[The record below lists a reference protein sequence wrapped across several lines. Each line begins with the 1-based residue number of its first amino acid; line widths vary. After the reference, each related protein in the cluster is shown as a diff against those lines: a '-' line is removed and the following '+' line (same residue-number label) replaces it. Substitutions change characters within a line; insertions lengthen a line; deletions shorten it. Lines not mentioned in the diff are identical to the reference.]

1 MNTGAL
7 ALILVAVT
15 SVPWGGP
22 VAQYGPAG
30 ENITLSIDFGNG
42 TLIEYTGLSGPDVLN
57 VTMSVANVSV
67 RWYGDLVFV
76 ESINGIAND
85 PAAGKWWQYWVNGQ
99 YGPIASNKY
108 VLSDSDSVSWK
119 RTGNAFAGNDG
130 NELQLTS
137 TVMVVG
143 GAVLIAATLA
153 SLGKRLRR

>member
-1 MNTGAL
+1 VTKQL
-7 ALILVAVT
+7 HDYVFSVAKLYKNHPFHNFEHA
-15 SVPWGGP
+15 SH
-22 VAQYGPAG
+22 
-30 ENITLSIDFGNG
+30 
-42 TLIEYTGLSGPDVLN
+42 